1 MKKRNKIII
10 IVASI
15 LVALLVVVYFA
26 VGNYFYEYALDA
38 KDDKE
43 FMDDNPHLEESIA
56 VNAQVAEA
64 AELADEEFKKQHP
77 PATMSIVSNDKLQL
91 KLEADL
97 YKNSEDSPKWA
108 IVVHGYTS
116 KAANMTR
123 YVRNFYEQ
131 GYNVLAPD
139 LRGHGDSEGEY
150 IGMGW
155 HDRLDLIQW
164 IDEVIEQDPNAEIV
178 LFGVS
183 MGGATVMMASGE
195 ELPSN
200 VKVIVEDSGYSSVS
214 EVFTYQL
221 DDLFGL
227 PEFPII
233 NAASTVANFRAGYDL
248 YEASAV
254 KQVAKSTTPML
265 FIHGDAD
272 TFVPYEMLDK
282 VYEAATVDKEKLV
295 IAEAGHADSEKVNPE
310 LYWSTVWGFVGK
322 YIE

>member
-10 IVASI
+10 SVASI
-15 LVALLVVVYFA
+15 FVVLLVIVYFA

-38 KDDKE
+38 NDDKE

-56 VNAQVAEA
+56 VNAQVAEE
-64 AELADEEFKKQHP
+64 AELADAKFKEQYP
-77 PATMSIVSNDKLQL
+77 SEPMTIVSNDKHKL

-97 YKNSEDSPKWA
+97 YENEQESSKWA

-116 KAANMTR
+116 KAAKMTR
-123 YVRNFYEQ
+123 YVRNFHEQ

-139 LRGHGDSEGEY
+139 LRGHGDSEGDY

-155 HDRLDLIQW
+155 HDRLDLLQW
-164 IDEVIEQDPNAEIV
+164 IGEVIKKDPNAEIV

-200 VKVIVEDSGYSSVS
+200 VKVIVEDCGYSSVS

-282 VYEAATVDKEKLV
+282 VYEAANVEKEKLV

-310 LYWSTVWGFVGK
+310 LYWNTVWGFVDK
-322 YIE
+322 YIQ